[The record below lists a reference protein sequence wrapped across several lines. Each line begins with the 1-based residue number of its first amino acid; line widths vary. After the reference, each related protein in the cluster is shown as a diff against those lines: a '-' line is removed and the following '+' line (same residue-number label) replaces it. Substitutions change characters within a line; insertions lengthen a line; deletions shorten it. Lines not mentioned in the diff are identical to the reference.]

1 MQRFDISPVRL
12 AKDIWIHRGLI
23 FNLSKRE
30 IVGRYRGSFIGI
42 FWSFLT
48 PLLMLVVFT
57 FVFGEIFQARWGA
70 RGGGGGQGSLDFAV
84 ALFAGLLI
92 FNFFSECISKAPGLV
107 TSSANYVKKVV
118 FPLEILT
125 PVTLIAAL
133 FHLLAGYS
141 ILFLLMLF
149 SSWEFSWHTLLLP
162 VVFAPFLVLILGLTW
177 GLSALGVY
185 LRDVGQ
191 LIAPILTAM
200 MFLSPIF
207 YPLSSVHEKYL
218 WIYQINPLT
227 FIIEQT
233 RAVLLESQIPNWN
246 GYLLYSAVSVVVAFA
261 GFAMFQKTRKG
272 FADVL

>member
-1 MQRFDISPVRL
+1 MQRFDISPIRL

-23 FNLSKRE
+23 LNLSKRE
-30 IVGRYRGSFIGI
+30 IDGRYRGSFFGI

-48 PLLMLVVFT
+48 PLLMLIVFT

-107 TSSANYVKKVV
+107 TSNANYVKKVV

-125 PVTLIAAL
+125 PVTLIAAF
-133 FHLLAGYS
+133 FHLLAGYL
-141 ILFLLMLF
+141 ILLLLMFF
-149 SSWEFSWHTLLLP
+149 SSWEFSWHMLLLP
-162 VVFAPFLVLILGLTW
+162 VVFAPFLVLIMGLTW

-191 LIAPILTAM
+191 LIAPVLTAM

-207 YPLSSVHEKYL
+207 YPLSSVAEKYL

-233 RAVLLESQIPNWN
+233 RAVLLEHQIPNWN
-246 GYLLYSAVSVVVAFA
+246 GYLYYSAVSVVVAFA
-261 GFAMFQKTRKG
+261 GFVMFQKTRKG